1 MNTSDS
7 REETLLDAQE
17 EARVWRSIADD
28 LYAELRQHE
37 HPIPQSVINALIR
50 YERQQQ
56 GRH

>member
-1 MNTSDS
+1 MTDD
-7 REETLLDAQE
+7 EQE
-17 EARVWRSIADD
+17 ERVWRSIADD

-37 HPIPQSVINALIR
+37 HPIPQTVINALIR